1 MIVDINIS
9 PQNYNKNEEKP
20 MKKQYLKS
28 SWIHHSPYTMQLFS
42 PLIKR
47 GLSGGLNSYGL
58 REAAQLRQNVM
69 AGRVPGCWGA

>member
-1 MIVDINIS
+1 
-9 PQNYNKNEEKP
+9 
-20 MKKQYLKS
+20 
-28 SWIHHSPYTMQLFS
+28 MQLFS